1 MRVTRAYS
9 KLSKIFASWTSKTIS
24 CWCKIPSFLIAKGPC
39 KTWVK
44 VCAINLITNQPAGLR
59 ELTSQATVSLN
70 LSQFTLIFFKLP
82 LFPSIYSNLP
92 QFSSNLPQISS
103 NLPQIISNLPAWWE
117 NWHHQTRQ
125 LFEVWLWSTSRC
137 WWTTLVDPS
146 LLSLHGILKGR
157 CWYWNVRVLTLS
169 LAQQEDRT
177 IGEQFQSEDWSS
189 QLHHQRLPPQQRILK
204 WDHFITV
211 VY

>member
-1 MRVTRAYS
+1 MNWRLRNLTAKSEWFGEGFNWFRISYEGYS
-9 KLSKIFASWTSKTIS
+9 SLLELSKIFASWTSKTIS

-103 NLPQIISNLPAWWE
+103 NIPQIS
-117 NWHHQTRQ
+117 Q
-125 LFEVWLWSTSRC
+125 VY
-137 WWTTLVDPS
+137 
-146 LLSLHGILKGR
+146 LHGERVDIIGPGNCLRFGCGR
-157 CWYWNVRVLTLS
+157 QAGVDGPRSSTLLYYLYMES
-169 LAQQEDRT
+169 
-177 IGEQFQSEDWSS
+177 
-189 QLHHQRLPPQQRILK
+189 
-204 WDHFITV
+204 
-211 VY
+211 